1 MILFY
6 SLVSKV
12 GIKRNGFAHLV
23 PNGIFVRPKIMFAA
37 FRFFHINDFMA
48 LPLYYYLRLYRVAFF
63 LPE

>member
-12 GIKRNGFAHLV
+12 GVKRNGFAHLV
-23 PNGIFVRPKIMFAA
+23 PNRVFVLLKIMFAA
-37 FRFFHINDFMA
+37 FRFIHINDFMA
-48 LPLYYYLRLYRVAFF
+48 LPLYYYLRLYCVAFF